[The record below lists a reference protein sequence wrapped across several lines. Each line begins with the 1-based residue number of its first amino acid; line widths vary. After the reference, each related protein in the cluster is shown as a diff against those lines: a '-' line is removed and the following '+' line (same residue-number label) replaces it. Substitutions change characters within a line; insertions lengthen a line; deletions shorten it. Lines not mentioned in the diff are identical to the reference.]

1 MQLAFWSNFHGQT
14 ATTTSMAVIASTIA
28 LKYPL
33 KILIAQVHS
42 ANTTLEKCFIK
53 DFENR
58 GHKSMVENNGIDA
71 LIRMVKNGKL
81 TSDQIVNYTLPILKD
96 SRLDL
101 LIGTNNPDEG
111 LFYENAAEITQILK
125 LASKTY
131 DLVMIDTPSGLSN
144 PISQDILNHATGVVV
159 CLNQNKTVLE
169 QYAGSNGMETIRGL
183 KPMVC
188 LGRYDPLLSLTAKNI
203 KRQFKMDSV
212 ISVPHASEIQEAIN
226 NHELLYY
233 LARHVEGHS
242 KMSHPHV
249 MKTTTESSS
258 TLLKYYGLYK

>member
-14 ATTTSMAVIASTIA
+14 ATTTSMAVLASTIA

-42 ANTTLEKCFIK
+42 ANSTLEKCFIK
-53 DFENR
+53 DFDSK

-71 LIRMVKNGKL
+71 LIRMMKNGKL
-81 TSDQIVNYTLPILKD
+81 TPDQIVNYTLPILKE

-111 LFYENAAEITQILK
+111 LFYENAAEITRIFK

-159 CLNQNKTVLE
+159 CLNQNKNVFE
-169 QYAGSNGMETIRGL
+169 QYAGSNGMDAIRGL
-183 KPMVC
+183 KPVVC

-203 KRQFKMDSV
+203 HRQFKMDKV
-212 ISVPHASEIQEAIN
+212 IAVPQASEIQEAIN
-226 NHELLYY
+226 HHELLYY
-233 LARHVEGHS
+233 LVRQVEGRS
-242 KMSHPHV
+242 KTGHPQV
-249 MKTTTESSS
+249 MKTLIESSS
-258 TLLKYYGLYK
+258 NLLKYYGLYK

>member
-1 MQLAFWSNFHGQT
+1 MRLAFWSNFHGQT
-14 ATTTSMAVIASTIA
+14 ATTTSMAALASTIA

-53 DFENR
+53 DFESR

-81 TSDQIVNYTLPILKD
+81 TPEQIVNYTLPILKE

-111 LFYENAAEITQILK
+111 LFYENAAEITQIFK
-125 LASKTY
+125 LASKAY

-144 PISQDILNHATGVVV
+144 PISQDILNHASGVVV
-159 CLNQNKTVLE
+159 CLNQNRTVLE
-169 QYAGSNGMETIRGL
+169 QYVGSKSIEAIRDL
-183 KPMVC
+183 KPVIC
-188 LGRYDPLLSLTAKNI
+188 LGRYDPTLSFTAKNI
-203 KRQFKMDSV
+203 QRQYKMDRV
-212 ISVPHASEIQEAIN
+212 ITVPQASEIQEAN
-226 NHELLYY
+226 NHHELLYY
-233 LARHVEGHS
+233 LVRQLEGRS
-242 KMSHPHV
+242 KMGQPTV
-249 MKTTTESSS
+249 MKAMMDSSAN
-258 TLLKYYGLYK
+258 LLKYYGLYK